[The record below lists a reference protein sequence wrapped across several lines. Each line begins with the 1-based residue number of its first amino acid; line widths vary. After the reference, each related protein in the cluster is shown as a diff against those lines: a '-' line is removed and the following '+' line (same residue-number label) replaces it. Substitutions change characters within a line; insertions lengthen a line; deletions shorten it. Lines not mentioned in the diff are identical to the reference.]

1 MKSNL
6 KQIQKFVT
14 SVFEDQTNKLS
25 FYQEYNLI
33 YKCII
38 SCKKDTLYQ
47 YLRSIII
54 KQTIKGSL
62 FIEEYSEN
70 KMIDTFY
77 DHCQK
82 QFNSL
87 EIINQMFTLL
97 NVSFIEIQKL
107 PPLELVGKQ
116 LWKTYLFQNE
126 KSKSLNILAKLCSK
140 LIEAIQKD
148 RNDQKIEYKKVSF
161 LLRMLVSLSKEMYE
175 KSFELPFLKVT
186 EEYYDVICFELIQ
199 KSTVGE
205 YFKKIQEI
213 YQKEKKRLRR
223 YIPNT
228 TRKKLLDLLINVCIT
243 KHIHILKNSPTGLV
257 TLFKRFQNDELQ
269 IIYKLLVS
277 MGQKAWLLGIFRQIL
292 LEYGESLNL
301 SLRKIKDIFQIYQL
315 IRNCINIRFAFNGII
330 VFGLENDHEFHVV
343 CDQCFHKFLNQ
354 TQKVARYLPLFIDFQ
369 IQNMENKDAEDI
381 QSIFMRFSDIL
392 KFINDKDIFKKN
404 YEFYLIRRIIRNRQ
418 NLKWEYKCIKSIKSK
433 SWPALTLKMENILN
447 NLDVSEYE
455 KELYNKYQNEFKYG
469 LNPIDLQP
477 WVFKLSLWNNIS
489 MIKCNLPNFLQKNL
503 KNFTN
508 FYKDQHSSRKLTF
521 QFDSGF
527 AKINFYTKQNN
538 KCIKNKLIAPTFQ
551 MLILLLF
558 NQKFNGNSDINI
570 NDNDNDKNNDNSLP
584 PVFTIKEISDKI
596 NIPFEIV
603 KLCISVLISK
613 ESPVLI
619 RKSYVKE
626 NEINSEDKVTVNLN
640 FNSNSNVTKI
650 QEIYHQLIQKELK
663 VKNKI
668 DPHSR
673 ELLIQVTLMRII
685 KSQILMP
692 EEELITEVKKKIS
705 YKFVPSVSKVE
716 KNIRLLIKREYLK
729 REDKSIRYL
738 P

>member
-140 LIEAIQKD
+140 LLEAIQKD

-330 VFGLENDHEFHVV
+330 VFGLENDHEFHIV
-343 CDQCFHKFLNQ
+343 CDQCFHKILNQ

-455 KELYNKYQNEFKYG
+455 KELYNKYQNEFKY
-469 LNPIDLQP
+469 
-477 WVFKLSLWNNIS
+477 
-489 MIKCNLPNFLQKNL
+489 
-503 KNFTN
+503 
-508 FYKDQHSSRKLTF
+508 DQHSSRKLTF

-570 NDNDNDKNNDNSLP
+570 NDNDNDNDNDKNNDNSLP

-626 NEINSEDKVTVNLN
+626 NEINSEDEVTVNLN